1 MAPFFRGWF
10 SSVCCTV
17 PAYQCRCYVPVNC
30 LQGGYEPALNVRL
43 DIFHA
48 LQRISKLCKSK
59 HGAFKPF
66 MARLRD
72 ACFIVNLDDIK
83 EASVVDAFV
92 IGRMDIFGFRK

>member
-1 MAPFFRGWF
+1 MFANW
-10 SSVCCTV
+10 
-17 PAYQCRCYVPVNC
+17 
-30 LQGGYEPALNVRL
+30 LQGGCEPALKVRL

-48 LQRISKLCKSK
+48 LQRISKLCINK

-83 EASVVDAFV
+83 EASALLMSSSSVE
-92 IGRMDIFGFRK
+92 

>member
-1 MAPFFRGWF
+1 MAAFIRSGFAGC
-10 SSVCCTV
+10 VCCRV
-17 PAYQCRCYVPVNC
+17 SCGLPISLLNVRY
-30 LQGGYEPALNVRL
+30 LLGGGEPALNVRL

-48 LQRISKLCKSK
+48 LQRISKLCKTK

-83 EASVVDAFV
+83 EASAVDVVVVGVSFLP
-92 IGRMDIFGFRK
+92 FS